1 MSQKTRLISALVL
14 VAYSAFVVKLL
25 VFKVEL
31 LRIGHLRFRFATEA
45 GEGNFVP
52 FRTILGYLRG
62 EPLSLIALLNLAG
75 NVGLFV
81 PIGFLVALVY
91 RGLRWPMCLA
101 LAVGLGLAIEG
112 TQATLRVGIFDIDD
126 VILNSLG
133 IMIGYWAFAVLVR
146 RGRPLAAG
154 AERLA

>member
-1 MSQKTRLISALVL
+1 MSRKRRLIPALVL
-14 VAYSAFVVKLL
+14 LAYGAFVVRLL

-45 GEGNFVP
+45 GEANFVP
-52 FRTILGYLRG
+52 FRTIWGYLQG

-81 PIGFLVALVY
+81 PIGFLAALVF
-91 RGLRWPMCLA
+91 RGLSWPVCLA

-112 TQATLRVGIFDIDD
+112 AQVALGVGIFDIDD

-133 IMIGYWAFAVLVR
+133 VMIGYWGFAVGVR
-146 RGRPLAAG
+146 RQGPVAAF
-154 AERLA
+154 